1 MSLHGTIQ
9 NTLKEAMLKR
19 DAFKVTVLRGV
30 LAAFMNE
37 LIAKK
42 SSDKELSDADATA
55 VIKRLTKQR
64 KDSIT
69 QFKAGGR
76 EDLVKNEEA
85 ELVVLESY
93 MPSMMSKA
101 DIKKTAITMKE
112 KLKVTDKTKLG
123 ALVGAVMKELKGKA
137 DGGDVKAVVESLF
150 E

>member
-9 NTLKEAMLKR
+9 STLREAMLKR

-30 LAAFMNE
+30 IAAFMNE

-42 SSDKELSDADATA
+42 SADKELSDADALA
-55 VIKRLTKQR
+55 VVKRLTKQR
-64 KDSIT
+64 KDSIV
-69 QFKAGGR
+69 QFTEGGR
-76 EDLVKNEEA
+76 KDLVKNEEA
-85 ELVVLESY
+85 ELAILEGY
-93 MPSMMSKA
+93 LPTMMSKA
-101 DIKKTAITMKE
+101 DIKKTAVAMKE